1 MNTQIENLSKVSTY
15 RINAL
20 EGCEINSVAYEGYVM
35 VESGKVWQDGEV
47 VDTLDSNK
55 KVRNLWHDYLEQEIN
70 FY

>member
-1 MNTQIENLSKVSTY
+1 MNLSIVSTD

-47 VDTLDSNK
+47 VDTLDTNK
-55 KVRNLWHDYLEQEIN
+55 KVQYLWHDYLEQEVN